1 MLIQLLTLTVLLLGP
16 AEPLSP
22 PTRDAGGSPPHLGAL
37 GITGGTMLAASV
49 GLLVAG
55 SVHLVDTRIDLRLT
69 YAVGHARASGRAMVG
84 LGIVGVG
91 AGITALACGIA
102 LRRGS
107 RRGVAIV
114 PNITPTGGGI
124 WLTGRF

>member
-1 MLIQLLTLTVLLLGP
+1 MLIQLLTITTLLLGP

-49 GLLVAG
+49 GVLVAG
-55 SVHLVDTRIDLRLT
+55 SVHLVDARIELRLA
-69 YAVGHARASGRAMVG
+69 YEVGHARASGRAMVG

-91 AGITALACGIA
+91 VGITALACDIA

-107 RRGVAIV
+107 RRRLAVV
-114 PNITPTGGGI
+114 PDITSTGGGI